1 MIDPDAGSGYNPRMA
16 EKKDRIILVVFLVYV
31 ALLVFATIGELLNI
45 DWILDIFDLKKIFS

>member
-1 MIDPDAGSGYNPRMA
+1 MIDPDAGSGYNPLMA